1 MRVKRFTKGELLT
14 AARLNELIVGIN
26 SNELHAGSNISL
38 YRSTGGTTI
47 NAFERNEG
55 VPFYNSS
62 GSTCPAYGVL
72 ALTGIALGTG
82 MPFYFTADKPGT
94 TFYRYF
100 IVNGPESVA
109 SSATGVG
116 YIVNGSHNRVCIA
129 AYDSG
134 SPAAGEEWGVKPS
147 QFTLSKGYP
156 GCFTVLG
163 ILDSTN
169 KWMLGY
175 LHPINKI
182 IGKLAGTLSQGGSAT
197 VNVWESSTPGTEAV
211 ISSLTVTARDWLMK
225 SGATAIASGKKV
237 VVEWINGVPYVTE
250 AECA

>member
-14 AARLNELIVGIN
+14 AARLNELIAAIN
-26 SNELHAGSNISL
+26 ANELSVGGGL
-38 YRSTGGTTI
+38 QMYRGAGGTCV
-47 NAFERNEG
+47 NAQERNEA
-55 VPFYNSS
+55 VPFKNANAN
-62 GSTCPAYGVL
+62 TCPAYGVL
-72 ALTGIALGTG
+72 PLIGITLDTG
-82 MPFYFTADKPGT
+82 MPFYLNADRPGT

-100 IVNGPESVA
+100 IVNGPNEVA
-109 SSATGVG
+109 QNEVGYG